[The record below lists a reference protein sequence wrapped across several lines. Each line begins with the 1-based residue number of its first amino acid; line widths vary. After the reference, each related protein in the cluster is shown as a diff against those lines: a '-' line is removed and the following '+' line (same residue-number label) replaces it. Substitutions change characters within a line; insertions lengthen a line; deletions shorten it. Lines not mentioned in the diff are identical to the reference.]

1 MGFDSK
7 LYEDTGLKASS
18 RGFFTEWQALSM
30 SIKETE
36 EIPLCDAGCKAY
48 KQLKLQGSA

>member
-1 MGFDSK
+1 MSFDSK

-18 RGFFTEWQALSM
+18 KGFFTEWRALSM

-36 EIPLCDAGCKAY
+36 DIPLCDAGFKAY
-48 KQLKLQGSA
+48 EQLKLQGSA